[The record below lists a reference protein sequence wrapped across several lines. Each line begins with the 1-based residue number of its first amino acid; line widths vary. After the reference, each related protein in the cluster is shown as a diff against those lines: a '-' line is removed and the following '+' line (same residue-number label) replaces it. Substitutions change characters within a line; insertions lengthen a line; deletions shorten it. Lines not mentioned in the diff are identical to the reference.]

1 MNKDNL
7 ISVII
12 PVYNSENYLAR
23 CLYSILNNTYQEIEI
38 ICVNDGSTDE
48 SVQIL
53 AEYVKK
59 DNRISIINKE
69 NGGLS
74 SARNA
79 GMKKCKGKY
88 VTFIDSDDWVH
99 PQYFEFLLFAM
110 QKYDSDAVICSNII
124 VNNNDENYCVYT
136 KEYME
141 KEISLLSGNE
151 LFRSADYRMY
161 RVYAHGVLY
170 QKEKIRDGFPEGI
183 KVIED
188 NLFNILTLPLYSK
201 ISLVNIPIY
210 FYYINESSIMHT
222 YFCSDVFKGLLW
234 ACTYLKDHTDLEYA
248 IKKELVMFIYK
259 RTIFYRFA
267 FGRTEEKKIAYSYV
281 EQIQNEI
288 RNYDDCLGKKKIIYI
303 LCVKYPFIYCI
314 FKYIKNGKF
323 DISQLF
329 AQAEAKCPI

>member
-124 VNNNDENYCVYT
+124 VNNND
-136 KEYME
+136 
-141 KEISLLSGNE
+141 
-151 LFRSADYRMY
+151 
-161 RVYAHGVLY
+161 
-170 QKEKIRDGFPEGI
+170 
-183 KVIED
+183 
-188 NLFNILTLPLYSK
+188 
-201 ISLVNIPIY
+201 
-210 FYYINESSIMHT
+210 
-222 YFCSDVFKGLLW
+222 
-234 ACTYLKDHTDLEYA
+234 
-248 IKKELVMFIYK
+248 
-259 RTIFYRFA
+259 
-267 FGRTEEKKIAYSYV
+267 
-281 EQIQNEI
+281 
-288 RNYDDCLGKKKIIYI
+288 
-303 LCVKYPFIYCI
+303 
-314 FKYIKNGKF
+314 
-323 DISQLF
+323 
-329 AQAEAKCPI
+329 